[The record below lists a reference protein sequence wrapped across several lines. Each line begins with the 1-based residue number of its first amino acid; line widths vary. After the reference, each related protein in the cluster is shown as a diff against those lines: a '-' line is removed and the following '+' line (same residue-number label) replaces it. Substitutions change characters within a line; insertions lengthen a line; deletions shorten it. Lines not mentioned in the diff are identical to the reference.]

1 MRAAGR
7 PTLMQH
13 GTPQPTDL
21 GREPPSERALEV
33 RRPTLQDVVGSK
45 RMGGPRGEDGMS
57 RQADRRPSITAVAA
71 AAGVSPTTVSHAL
84 SGTRPVRDE
93 TRERVIRAAERLGYS
108 PNRVASGLRLQ
119 RTGVVGFASDR
130 IATTAFAGRILQG
143 AQDVARERGM
153 LLMAVDSEGD
163 ADLEDRQLRSLA
175 DHRVDGILLARMFHQ
190 VVGRPAAI
198 GRIPVVLVDA
208 VPAEGWQVPAVAP
221 DEPGIART
229 AVARLLAAGHRR
241 IAFANTTD
249 DTPASRGREAGFRAA
264 LAETGSGGQPF
275 LVERGPSD
283 AGGGRLAG
291 RRLLERPAR
300 ERPTA
305 VFCFNDQMAMGV
317 YQAAA
322 ALGLDVPRDCSVIG
336 VDDLEIVAAA
346 LVPGLTTVALPHRE
360 MGRWGMAALL
370 DRVERGEDDTDA
382 AGPAFLP
389 GGIVERGSVGPP
401 R

>member
-1 MRAAGR
+1 
-7 PTLMQH
+7 
-13 GTPQPTDL
+13 
-21 GREPPSERALEV
+21 
-33 RRPTLQDVVGSK
+33 
-45 RMGGPRGEDGMS
+45 MS

-130 IATTAFAGRILQG
+130 IATTAFAGHILQG

-190 VVGRPAAI
+190 VVGPPAAI

-208 VPAEGWQVPAVAP
+208 VPAEGWQVAAVAP

-241 IAFANTTD
+241 IAFANATD

-264 LAETGSGGQPF
+264 LAEAETGSGGQPF
-275 LVERGPSD
+275 LIERGASD

-291 RRLLERPAR
+291 RRLLDRPAP

-317 YQAAA
+317 YQAAG
-322 ALGLDVPRDCSVIG
+322 ALGLDVPRDCSVVG

-370 DRVERGEDDTDA
+370 DRIERGEAETDA
-382 AGPAFLP
+382 EGPTFLH
-389 GGIVERGSVGPP
+389 GELVERGSVGAP